1 MTNAYILEGAK
12 RQYGNQKKKKKNEK
26 KREKHHRG
34 QGLAI
39 YNTSRLLLILEIN
52 GHSHLLKH
60 CLWLNSSHNSRVGEL
75 Q

>member
-1 MTNAYILEGAK
+1 METK
-12 RQYGNQKKKKKNEK
+12 KKKKKNEK